1 MLRTMTDAAHAAQKV
16 ERSDALDHVARAGL
30 VAYGVVHLL
39 IAFIAGRLALGD
51 RSGSADSTGALK
63 ELAAQPFG
71 SVLVWAVAVGLL
83 MLVLWRVVELVGGDG
98 ALDRVKS
105 AGRAVVYAVLS
116 YSAIRVALSGGG
128 GGGGGNTEETMTAR
142 LLALP
147 VGRWIVAAVGVGI
160 LVFAVVLVWRGISR
174 KHAKELATEGRTG
187 SAGRAYVALGAVGHV
202 AKGVAFGVVG
212 GLVVHAGLTHDAD
225 SSGGL
230 DQALLEVLQQPFGPV
245 LLLAVAVG
253 IGCFAAFCFA
263 RARHLSR

>member
-1 MLRTMTDAAHAAQKV
+1 MTNASLAAQKV
-16 ERSDALDHVARAGL
+16 DRSDALDHVARAGL

-39 IAFIAGRLALGD
+39 IAIIAGRLALGD

-71 SVLVWAVAVGLL
+71 SVLVWTVAVGLL
-83 MLVLWRVVELVGGDG
+83 MLVFWRAVELFTSDG

-105 AGRAVVYAVLS
+105 AGRAVVYAVLA
-116 YSAIRVALSGGG
+116 YSAVRVALSGG

-142 LLALP
+142 LMALP
-147 VGRWIVAAVGVGI
+147 AGRWLVGAVGVGI
-160 LVFAVVLVWRGISR
+160 LVYAAVLIWRGVSR
-174 KHAKELATEGRTG
+174 KHAEELATEGRTG
-187 SAGRAYVALGAVGHV
+187 SAGRAYLALGTVGHV
-202 AKGVAFGVVG
+202 AKGIAFGVVG

-230 DQALLEVLQQPFGPV
+230 DQALLEVLEQPFGPV